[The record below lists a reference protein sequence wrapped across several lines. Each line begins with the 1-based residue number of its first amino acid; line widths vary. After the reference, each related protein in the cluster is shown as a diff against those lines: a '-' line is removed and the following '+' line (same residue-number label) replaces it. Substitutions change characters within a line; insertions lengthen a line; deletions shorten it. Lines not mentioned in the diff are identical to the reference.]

1 MSSSDGVSNPSRSNL
16 RTDAEVSP
24 AGRPFVFPSP
34 LRVLAAIVY
43 AAIAFLAGF
52 WLFESFQFYA
62 RATSVSL
69 LSMFLLQ
76 TVLPRLRRT
85 RSRGGR
91 E

>member
-1 MSSSDGVSNPSRSNL
+1 M
-16 RTDAEVSP
+16 
-24 AGRPFVFPSP
+24 PFVFPSP

-43 AAIAFLAGF
+43 AAITFLAGF

-76 TVLPRLRRT
+76 TRRARRRWRPARRWPRGAIPQPRR
-85 RSRGGR
+85 
-91 E
+91 

>member
-1 MSSSDGVSNPSRSNL
+1 M
-16 RTDAEVSP
+16 
-24 AGRPFVFPSP
+24 PFVFPSP

-43 AAIAFLAGF
+43 AAITFLAGF

-76 TVLPRLRRT
+76 TVPSAFTPLGVG
-85 RSRGGR
+85 SRNSS
-91 E
+91 